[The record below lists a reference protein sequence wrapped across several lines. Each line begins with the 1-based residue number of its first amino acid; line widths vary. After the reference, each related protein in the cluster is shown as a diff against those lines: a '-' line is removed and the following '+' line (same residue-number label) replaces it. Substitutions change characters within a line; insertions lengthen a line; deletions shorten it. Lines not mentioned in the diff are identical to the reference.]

1 MRINHNIAAFNAQ
14 NKLTVNENKVKKS
27 MEKLSSGLRINRAGD
42 DASGLAISEKMRGQI
57 RGLEQALTN
66 SQDGISL
73 IQTGEGALNEIH
85 AILQRQRELV
95 VQASND
101 TNTEE
106 ERKVIKE
113 EVLQLSDEINYISS
127 STEFNSHSLLN
138 GKYSG
143 KIQVGANEGQT
154 IDLSIGNVNG
164 ASLGLVGGATISAQ
178 ITAFPHGLS
187 EGTYTIKNDKVIDA
201 QGNEIGHINP
211 TQRNEIVIRN
221 GINCTVSREFS
232 DGETFVYKTDANST
246 AMIKIPLQVNP
257 DAVNAS
263 KLPAGSYYCHADKL
277 YTDPDGIE
285 VGTIDKGILTMSDK
299 NRTKVNLKASFNLT
313 DQDLKP
319 FNGFD
324 IRGLNVNNAADA
336 ADSLT
341 ILDQAIDRVSSQRA
355 KLGAIQNRL
364 EHTINNLST
373 SGENLTAAESR
384 IRDIDMAKEMM
395 EMTKTNILQQASQ
408 SMLAQAN
415 QSPQNVLQLLR

>member
-164 ASLGLVGGATISAQ
+164 ASLGLVGGATITSLVFQ
-178 ITAFPHGLS
+178 FPHGLT
-187 EGTYTIKNDKVIDA
+187 EGTYNIKNGKVID
-201 QGNEIGHINP
+201 QRGQEIGEVNP
-211 TQRNEIVIRN
+211 NNSKELLLNN
-221 GINCTVSREFS
+221 GDPFVVNREFS
-232 DGETFVYKTDANST
+232 EGETFSYVTDPS
-246 AMIKIPLQVNP
+246 AMIKVPLQVNP

-263 KLPAGSYYCHADKL
+263 KLPAGQYMVDNNNILCAMPGAIQVGKL
-277 YTDPDGIE
+277 DNG
-285 VGTIDKGILTMSDK
+285 VLTMFDK
-299 NRTKVNLKASFNLT
+299 NGSKINLKASFNLT
-313 DQDLKP
+313 DQDLQAL
-319 FNGFD
+319 NTFD
-324 IRGLNVNNAADA
+324 IRGLNVNNA

>member
-1 MRINHNIAAFNAQ
+1 MRINHNIVAFNAQ

-178 ITAFPHGLS
+178 ITAIPHGLS

-211 TQRNEIVIRN
+211 NQRNEIVIPN
-221 GINCTVSREFS
+221 GDNCTVSREFS
-232 DGETFVYKTDANST
+232 DGETFIFKRDPNTTD
-246 AMIKIPLQVNP
+246 MIKIPLQVNP

-263 KLPAGSYYCHADKL
+263 KLPAGSYFCVTNKL
-277 YTDPDGIE
+277 YADPDGIE
-285 VGTIDKGILTMSDK
+285 VGTIDNGILTMSDK

-313 DQDLKP
+313 DNDLQAL
-319 FNGFD
+319 NGFD

-341 ILDQAIDRVSSQRA
+341 ILDQAIDKVSSQRA

>member
-1 MRINHNIAAFNAQ
+1 MRINHNIVAFNAQ

-178 ITAFPHGLS
+178 ITAIPHGLS

-211 TQRNEIVIRN
+211 NQRNEIVIPN
-221 GINCTVSREFS
+221 GDNCTVSREFS
-232 DGETFVYKTDANST
+232 DGETFIFKRDPNTTD
-246 AMIKIPLQVNP
+246 MIKIPLQVNP

-263 KLPAGSYYCHADKL
+263 KLPAGSYFCVTNKL
-277 YTDPDGIE
+277 YADPDGIE
-285 VGTIDKGILTMSDK
+285 VGTIDNGILTMSDK

-313 DQDLKP
+313 DNDLQAL
-319 FNGFD
+319 NGFD
-324 IRGLNVNNAADA
+324 IRGLNVNNAAD
-336 ADSLT
+336 SLT
-341 ILDQAIDRVSSQRA
+341 ILDQAIDKVSSQRA